1 LLGAKS
7 LGVETTAV
15 EGFEDSMDEYL
26 LENKLIKSD
35 ERSTV
40 FILFGYTD
48 NVKSAYIGDKQL
60 RRDIKEYITY
70 E

>member
-1 LLGAKS
+1 
-7 LGVETTAV
+7 
-15 EGFEDSMDEYL
+15 MNEYL

-48 NVKSAYIGDKQL
+48 KVKSAYIGDKQL